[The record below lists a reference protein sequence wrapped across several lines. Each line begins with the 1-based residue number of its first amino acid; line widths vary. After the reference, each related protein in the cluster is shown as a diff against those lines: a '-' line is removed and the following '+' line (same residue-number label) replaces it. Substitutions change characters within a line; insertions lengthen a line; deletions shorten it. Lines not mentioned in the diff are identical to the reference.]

1 MRPLPLLAILLLL
14 AGCVGQGNGARDTDG
29 DGLPDDQETTPHAI
43 SIAYA
48 NGTVESRAV
57 TSDPHRQD
65 TDGDGLS
72 DVDEFAFKTDPRSVD
87 TDRDGLLDG
96 HNVTLPAGSDQAKA
110 WRALGVLEV
119 PAGSGKFVGEM
130 DATRECTLS
139 AARGSSELLSPD
151 ALSDGAEVA
160 GWNVTVRGFSFPVTS
175 DPCVADTDRD
185 GLPDD
190 KEMALGTD
198 PRNPDTDGDGVVD
211 GFDAD
216 PLWNLGLALENVTAS
231 GNATVSFQAGAQA
244 VEFPATGTA
253 PRRWTSTTRR
263 PTARRSPSP
272 WSWAR
277 GIPKAPTAWTS
288 SATPAGRTSPWTS
301 SRAPPRS
308 STRPPRRRTTWRR
321 AGPTARSPSTGAS
334 RGREPWRASRCAP
347 EPPSRRLFSRRR
359 SGAPPSA

>member
-244 VEFPATGTA
+244 VEVPSHGNRTATLDVND
-253 PRRWTSTTRR
+253 
-263 PTARRSPSP
+263 
-272 WSWAR
+272 
-277 GIPKAPTAWTS
+277 
-288 SATPAGRTSPWTS
+288 SATDRSTLPVTLVVGARDSEGSHSVDLFGDPRGTYLTVDLVQGTTALLNAPAQATHHVE
-301 SRAPPRS
+301 
-308 STRPPRRRTTWRR
+308 TRGPDGTLSFDWRV
-321 AGPTARSPSTGAS
+321 ARS
-334 RGREPWRASRCAP
+334 
-347 EPPSRRLFSRRR
+347 
-359 SGAPPSA
+359 